1 MKVHLNNM
9 IFYGY
14 HGVFPEERKLGQR
27 FIVTLMFETNP
38 DLDLEIHALED
49 TVDYTRVFDEV
60 KHIMETHQF
69 YILEKCANEILDKL
83 FSDFPKIMRAN
94 IRIKKPF
101 VAINA
106 SLDGVEVEMERTRE

>member
-14 HGVFPEERKLGQR
+14 HGVHPEERKLGQR
-27 FIVTLMFETNP
+27 FIVTLTFETDP
-38 DLDLEIHALED
+38 ELDTSIQTLEQ
-49 TVDYTRVFDEV
+49 TVDYTRVFDDV

-69 YILEKCANEILDKL
+69 YILEKCANEILDVIL
-83 FSDFPKIMRAN
+83 TNYPKIVKAN
-94 IRIKKPF
+94 ISIRKPF

-106 SLDGVEVEMERTRE
+106 SLDGVEVEMERER